1 MDVYKDQYIILE
13 IIPTHSSPE
22 KGFVAQLSALK
33 LKGLELQDRFDY
45 RVEDH
50 LIDSEDLKYM
60 IQYDKRSFTYVN
72 NIYFILEKF
81 KHWAKD
87 LPFLII
93 ENTYTLDYLKEFD
106 NKKELIYPYL
116 KMEFEPDVFP
126 KIIKKYKL
134 QPSNHL
140 VDLLYEALI
149 FEKNEK

>member
-33 LKGLELQDRFDY
+33 LKGMELLDRFDY

-50 LIDSEDLKYM
+50 LIENEDLKNM
-60 IQYDKRSFTYVN
+60 IQYDKRNFTYVN

-93 ENTYTLDYLKEFD
+93 ENTYTLDYLKEFN
-106 NKKELIYPYL
+106 NKKELIYPYI
-116 KMEFEPDVFP
+116 KMDFTPDVFI
-126 KIIKKYKL
+126 KIMKKYNL
-134 QPSNHL
+134 QPSDHL

>member
-33 LKGLELQDRFDY
+33 LKGMELQDRFDY

-50 LIDSEDLKYM
+50 LIENEDLRYM
-60 IQYDKRSFTYVN
+60 IQYDKRSFNYVN

-93 ENTYTLDYLKEFD
+93 ENTYTLDYLKDFD
-106 NKKELIYPYL
+106 NKKELIYPYIN
-116 KMEFEPDVFP
+116 MEFSPDVFI
-126 KIIKKYKL
+126 KIMKKYNL
-134 QPSNHL
+134 QPSDHL

>member
-33 LKGLELQDRFDY
+33 LKGMELLDRFDY

-50 LIDSEDLKYM
+50 LIENEDLKNM
-60 IQYDKRSFTYVN
+60 IQYDKRNFTYVN

-93 ENTYTLDYLKEFD
+93 ENTYTLDYLNEFN
-106 NKKELIYPYL
+106 NKKELIYPYI
-116 KMEFEPDVFP
+116 KMDFTPDVFI
-126 KIIKKYKL
+126 KIMKKYNL
-134 QPSNHL
+134 QPSDHL